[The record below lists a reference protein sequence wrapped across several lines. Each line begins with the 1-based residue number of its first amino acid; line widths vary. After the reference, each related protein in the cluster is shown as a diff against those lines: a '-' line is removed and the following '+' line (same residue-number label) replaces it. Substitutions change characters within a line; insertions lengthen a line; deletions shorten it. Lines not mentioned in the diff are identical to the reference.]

1 MLIPKCLLT
10 QKLLKK
16 INIPISFSIEKLPNY
31 LCYSCQIY
39 QTDESKM
46 QLTQT
51 CIDLNKFAETL
62 LRKFS
67 ENSFLAAD
75 CSQKF
80 IESVINNFATD

>member
-1 MLIPKCLLT
+1 MSIDT
-10 QKLLKK
+10 
-16 INIPISFSIEKLPNY
+16 NIIKENNYTNFFSIEKVPNY

-51 CIDLNKFAETL
+51 CIDLNKFPETL

-67 ENSFLAAD
+67 ELKTAF
-75 CSQKF
+75 
-80 IESVINNFATD
+80 